1 MGNLTL
7 KQQLI
12 TALLVVGLL
21 PFTIMGVISYV
32 SAERALSDQALSQ
45 LDAVSEL
52 QRNALKSY
60 LEAIESSIEQ
70 FGQSQDVTN
79 MYRELVRLHSEYNVG
94 ADEAFD
100 ITNEADVQAV
110 YREYEKTYRQIMD
123 AYDLYDI
130 FMICRPHGH
139 VMYSVEAESDL
150 GENLGSGK
158 LRDSGLAEAWRRTVA
173 TGDTTFVDMSP
184 YEPSGGEPAM
194 FMGVPIMDSGNMVGV
209 MAVQIS
215 PKTIDEILHNRAGLG
230 ETGESFVVGED
241 FLMRSDSQMS
251 PEKYSIANSFAN
263 PQQNSARL
271 PAVEAALRGESE
283 TRPGVDLRG
292 TEALLS
298 AGPIDVFGD
307 ATWALVT
314 TIELSEVNAPVVAL
328 RNIALILGVIV
339 LVVVTAL
346 AIFLALRL
354 SRPIISAVESISDA
368 NAQVLTASD
377 QIASSATS
385 LAEGASTQASS
396 VEEVSATIEQSTAVN
411 NQNAEN
417 AREANI
423 LANQTNEAA
432 QLGDTKIK
440 SLTESMNEITD
451 ASQQIAK
458 IIKTIDE
465 IAFQTNLLALNAA
478 VEAARA
484 GEHGLGFAVVADEV
498 KNLAQRSANAAK
510 ETADIIE
517 TAIEKIKEGNQ
528 VANETNEA
536 FGDILDRAKKT
547 GDLIGEIA
555 ASVKE
560 QADGMNQIATAMGQI
575 DTITQQNAATS
586 EEAAAA
592 SEEMNAQAASMME
605 SVTDVAKIVGL
616 DLEKHGVDTS
626 RRSAPQKKHAA
637 SLPSHKQPAQK
648 KPASRPAAL
657 PSGQNSQKKP
667 ASRHSDDQQSR
678 SNGNKSQKED
688 DIFPLDEDDL
698 KEF

>member
-32 SAERALSDQALSQ
+32 SAERALSDQAYSQ
-45 LDAVSEL
+45 LDATGNL
-52 QRNALKSY
+52 QRNALYAY

-70 FGQSQDVTN
+70 FGASRDVGD
-79 MYRELVRLHSEYNVG
+79 MYRELVRLHNLHEVG
-94 ADEAFD
+94 PDDPFF
-100 ITNEADVQAV
+100 ITDYPDVREV
-110 YREYEKTYRQIMD
+110 YAEYEATYRGIME

-139 VMYSVEAESDL
+139 VMYSVEEESDL
-150 GENLGSGK
+150 GQNLGSGE
-158 LRDSGLAEAWRRTVA
+158 LRDSGLAEVWRRTVA
-173 TGDTTFVDMSP
+173 TQRTTFVDMAP
-184 YEPSGGEPAM
+184 YAPSGGEPAM
-194 FMGVPIMDSGNMVGV
+194 FMGVPIMDDGSMVGV

-215 PKTIDEILHNRAGLG
+215 PDAINEILHNRAGLG
-230 ETGESFVVGED
+230 ETGEAFLVGPD
-241 FLMRSDSQMS
+241 YLMRSDSQFNPQS
-251 PEKYSIANSFAN
+251 HSIINSFRS
-263 PQQNSARL
+263 PQQNNWRT
-271 PAVEAALRGESE
+271 PAVEAALAGQNGTRTGETISGE
-283 TRPGVDLRG
+283 PALVAYAPVDVYG
-292 TEALLS
+292 
-298 AGPIDVFGD
+298 I
-307 ATWALVT
+307 TWALLTNVE
-314 TIELSEVNAPVVAL
+314 IAEVNAPVIAL
-328 RNIALILGVIV
+328 RNVALMLGAIILA
-339 LVVVTAL
+339 VVTAL

-440 SLTESMNEITD
+440 TLTESMNEITE

-510 ETADIIE
+510 ETAGIIE

-560 QADGMNQIATAMGQI
+560 QAEGMNQIATAMGQI

-592 SEEMNAQAASMME
+592 SEQMNAQAASMME

-616 DLEKHGVDTS
+616 NLEHGVDTS
-626 RRSAPQKKHAA
+626 RRSSTKKPQRA
-637 SLPSHKQPAQK
+637 SLPAQK
-648 KPASRPAAL
+648 KPAPKKPAAKPAAL
-657 PSGQNSQKKP
+657 PAGQNRQKPAAKP
-667 ASRHSDDQQSR
+667 ASDQG
-678 SNGNKSQKED
+678 GNRKKSQNED